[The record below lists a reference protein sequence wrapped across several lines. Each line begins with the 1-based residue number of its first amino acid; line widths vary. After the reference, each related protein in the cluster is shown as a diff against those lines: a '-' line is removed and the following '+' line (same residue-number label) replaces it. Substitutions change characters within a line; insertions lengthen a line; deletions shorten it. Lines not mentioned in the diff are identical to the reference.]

1 MSESKNWGKTV
12 MGWFIVSDEDGETVS
27 SGGGSVDATADE
39 LIAKYASSTPLS
51 ADAGDGGAIDPAGAV
66 SASAQTD
73 NFVPSEYKTPPPVEN
88 GQVDFEA
95 VFEAGGVDAEERER
109 VAKAKSLL
117 DSLPETTDTAT
128 KKQIVEA
135 SLKAFGVPIERI
147 IEAGVA
153 EIEALEF
160 YIRSGKNDT
169 EKLLKEST
177 ERIQQ
182 YEQEIQNLRKVMEDR
197 VAEQNTVVA
206 ACNRKKLETQKILEF
221 FGQDVVAQVV
231 KESPKLH
238 EPEAEAAGSEAETS
252 AEE

>member
-1 MSESKNWGKTV
+1 
-12 MGWFIVSDEDGETVS
+12 
-27 SGGGSVDATADE
+27 
-39 LIAKYASSTPLS
+39 
-51 ADAGDGGAIDPAGAV
+51 
-66 SASAQTD
+66 
-73 NFVPSEYKTPPPVEN
+73 
-88 GQVDFEA
+88 
-95 VFEAGGVDAEERER
+95 
-109 VAKAKSLL
+109 LL

-135 SLKAFGVPIERI
+135 SLKAFGVPIGKI

-160 YIRSGKNDT
+160 YIRSGKADT

-182 YEQEIQNLRKVMEDR
+182 YEQEIRDLRQVMEQR

-206 ACNRKKLETQKILEF
+206 ACNAKKLETQKILEF
-221 FGQDVVAQVV
+221 FGRDVVAQVV

-238 EPEAEAAGSEAETS
+238 EPTETAESPESPENLES
-252 AEE
+252 